1 MKKRTIIDLPEDA
14 LKRLDALAEDR
25 ASSRAS
31 LLREAV
37 SEYII
42 RKNQAP
48 APLKPLAG
56 FGALKGYYTDGQT
69 WQDQLREEWE

>member
-37 SEYII
+37 SEYIL

-56 FGALKGYYTDGQT
+56 FGTLQGYYTDGQA